1 MIRLFTLSDI
11 SSIVEIWNSACGA
24 NLAINTR
31 FVQYNT
37 KLSTGAVQEGCIA
50 LENNTPIGFVLASA
64 LPNDPKTSA
73 PHVGWVDAIAVHP
86 EFQQHG
92 IATELLNWAE
102 NFLRAQKCTVARLGG
117 SLHPFVAGL
126 PDELNNLGWFN
137 KRGYQPRPNAETD
150 WDTARDLHNYAQ
162 RMDYSSFNATVRPA
176 HADDHDAIME
186 FFMRDFPGR
195 WRYEYTEAL
204 EDGGRNSDF
213 MIIVTNKGVDG
224 IARLTYEDSERPI
237 ERFYMH
243 ALPHPWGQL
252 GSIGISKRVRGQGLG
267 GMLLDLSLCHM
278 RDLGIR
284 GCVIDWTSLVDF
296 YGKYGFKPYRKYHML
311 LKNLG

>member
-1 MIRLFTLSDI
+1 MIRPFSLSDI
-11 SSIVEIWNSACGA
+11 SSVVEIWNSACGA
-24 NLAINTR
+24 NLAISTR

-37 KLSTGAVQEGCIA
+37 QLATGAVQQGRIA
-50 LENNTPIGFVLASA
+50 IENNVPIGFVLASA

-73 PHVGWVDAIAVHP
+73 SHVGWVDAIAVRS
-86 EFQQHG
+86 EFQHRG
-92 IATELLNWAE
+92 VANELLTWAE
-102 NFLRAQKCTVARLGG
+102 DFLRAQQCTIARLGG

-137 KRGYQPRPNAETD
+137 KRGYLPRPNAETD
-150 WDTARDLHNYAQ
+150 WDVARDLIDYKARADYA
-162 RMDYSSFNATVRPA
+162 SFDATVRPA
-176 HADDHDAIME
+176 CADDNDAIME

-195 WRYEYTEAL
+195 WRYEYEQAL
-204 EDGGRNSDF
+204 RDGGRDSDF
-213 MIIVTNKGVDG
+213 MILVTDEGVDG
-224 IARLTYEDSERPI
+224 VARLTYEDSERPV

-252 GSIGISKRVRGQGLG
+252 GSIGVSKRVRGQGLG

-278 RDLGIR
+278 RNLGIR

-296 YGKYGFKPYRKYHML
+296 YDKYGFKPYRKYHML
-311 LKNLG
+311 VKNLG